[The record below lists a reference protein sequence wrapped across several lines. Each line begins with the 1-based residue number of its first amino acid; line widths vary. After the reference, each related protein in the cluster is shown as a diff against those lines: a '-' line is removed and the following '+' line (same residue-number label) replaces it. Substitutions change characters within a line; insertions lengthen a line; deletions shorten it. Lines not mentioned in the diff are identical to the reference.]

1 MEKEITKEE
10 IAHNIK
16 NPYITPVAILMNIL
30 ALVLYSI
37 MFFPQHLLYKLPKY
51 IYIFLLFWLIINV
64 ISYVQEKSKKVKT
77 DKGTL
82 IRYIIISTLCGYSV
96 SIAIAS
102 VYVFGA
108 TVNGDDVF
116 DYWLMIIIANVI
128 SLIGFNIFVIS
139 EFGLIQSLSGSAG
152 NIIGIV
158 VALGG
163 MGILIYLSRIVPY
176 TAEENNF
183 IWISILV
190 ILMVDLLI
198 GRSYFNLMKYQII
211 EEEGL
216 E

>member
-116 DYWLMIIIANVI
+116 DYWLIIIIANVI

>member
-82 IRYIIISTLCGYSV
+82 IRYIIISTLCDYSV

-116 DYWLMIIIANVI
+116 DYWLIIIIANVI

-190 ILMVDLLI
+190 ILMINLLI

>member
-116 DYWLMIIIANVI
+116 DYCLIIIIANVI

>member
-82 IRYIIISTLCGYSV
+82 IRYIIISTLCDYSV

-116 DYWLMIIIANVI
+116 DYWLIIIIANVI

-152 NIIGIV
+152 NIMGIV
-158 VALGG
+158 VALCGF
-163 MGILIYLSRIVPY
+163 GILIYLSRIVPY
-176 TAEENNF
+176 TAEENDF
-183 IWISILV
+183 IWMSIIV